1 MHTRVPIALLGLI
14 LAGIAPL
21 YGQDQPAT
29 TGASA
34 PIATDRP
41 TVTNS
46 SVVVPSGSLQAENG
60 FLETT
65 SQGQTI
71 VDGPE
76 TLLRFGVVTKTEL
89 RLTVPDYYSNLN
101 ALAGRSSGFGDLAI
115 GLKQQLGP
123 TPSGF
128 DVSATVFLS
137 FPTGAQFVS
146 SGGYD
151 PGLQVAW
158 SRGLSAKWAAGGMLS
173 LYWPTQAHKRNL
185 TGEPT
190 FMLDRQLTGRW
201 DVFAEYVGD
210 FPEHGGSRQLMHF
223 GTTLKLA
230 KRHQLD
236 FHFGVGLT
244 PAAADHFIGIGYSF
258 RFQAFHR

>member
-1 MHTRVPIALLGLI
+1 MHTRMPIALLGFI
-14 LAGIAPL
+14 LAGVAPL
-21 YGQDQPAT
+21 HGQDQPAT
-29 TGASA
+29 NVTSG

-60 FLETT
+60 FLETA
-65 SQGQTI
+65 SQGQSI

-76 TLLRFGVVTKTEL
+76 TLLRFGMATKTEL

-101 ALAGRSSGFGDLAI
+101 AMAGRGSGFGDLAI
-115 GLKQQLGP
+115 GVKQQLGP
-123 TPSGF
+123 TRGGF

-137 FPTGAQFVS
+137 LPTGGESVS

-158 SRGLSAKWAAGGMLS
+158 SRGLSAKWTAGGMLS
-173 LYWPTQAHKRNL
+173 LYWPPQAHRRNL
-185 TGEPT
+185 TGEST
-190 FMLDRQLTGRW
+190 FMLDRQLTGPW
-201 DVFAEYVGD
+201 DVFVEYVGD
-210 FPEHGGSRQLMHF
+210 FPERGGSRQLMHF
-223 GTTLKLA
+223 GTTLKIA

-258 RFQAFHR
+258 RFQGIRR